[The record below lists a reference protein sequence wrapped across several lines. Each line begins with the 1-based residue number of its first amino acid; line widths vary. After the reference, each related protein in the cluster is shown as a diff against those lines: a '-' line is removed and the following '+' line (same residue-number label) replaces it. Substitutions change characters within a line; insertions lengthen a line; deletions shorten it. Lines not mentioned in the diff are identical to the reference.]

1 MSTRSCNLLVI
12 DDDPDIVEL
21 IKETLA
27 SVEGIKFA
35 VNVSDNG
42 QMGYVKAKELKP
54 DLIILDV
61 VMPRWN
67 GFQTYEKLKS
77 FDDTSKIPVIF
88 LTAAHE
94 KADIEKAV
102 KLGVKHYLTKPFQP
116 ENLVKKVKEVLGN

>member
-1 MSTRSCNLLVI
+1 MSTQTCNLLII
-12 DDDPDIVEL
+12 DDDADIVEL
-21 IKETLA
+21 IKETL
-27 SVEGIKFA
+27 STVENTKFN

-67 GFQTYEKLKS
+67 GFQTFEKLKS
-77 FDDTSKIPVIF
+77 FDDTAKIPVIF

-94 KADIEKAV
+94 KADIDKAV
-102 KLGVKHYLTKPFQP
+102 QLGVKHYLTKPFKP
-116 ENLVKKVKEVLGN
+116 ESLLKKVKEILGG